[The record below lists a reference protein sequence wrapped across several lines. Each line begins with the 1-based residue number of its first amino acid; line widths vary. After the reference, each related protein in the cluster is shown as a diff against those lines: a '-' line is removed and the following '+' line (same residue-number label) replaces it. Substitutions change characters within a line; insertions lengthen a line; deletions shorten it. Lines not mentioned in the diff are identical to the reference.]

1 MVVWILDLF
10 SHKHLVLVV
19 KYYFEN
25 LGHEET
31 MITVSLE
38 CPINKRRIKI
48 PVRGDDCDH
57 IKVQMMKLWQNLQ
70 VVPVYIL
77 STIYLYRAQ
86 FIACV
91 ADGICW
97 GLVGVCERGGGRG
110 WSYISVAQIPRRKLA
125 RGAMRKTVCCV
136 SICFPIL
143 QSIEPQNLI
152 G

>member
-1 MVVWILDLF
+1 MDLF

-19 KYYFEN
+19 KEYFET
-25 LGHEET
+25 LGDEET
-31 MITVSLE
+31 KIDVSLK
-38 CPINKRRIKI
+38 CRISKQRITI
-48 PVRGDDCDH
+48 PARGDDCDH
-57 IKVQMMKLWQNLQ
+57 IEVQMMQLWQNLQ

-110 WSYISVAQIPRRKLA
+110 ERGGSDGGKEGGSGGEPYKSYKDS
-125 RGAMRKTVCCV
+125 
-136 SICFPIL
+136 
-143 QSIEPQNLI
+143 LI
-152 G
+152 TYSQKSWTQYGE